1 MEQLASL
8 NADAIKVVGV
18 GILDNQELAES
29 FQEQAGS
36 DAADLVW
43 SESRDIWET
52 YGVSGQHTTILL
64 DSSGAEIQRWNNFDP
79 NAVAAAVG

>member
-8 NADAIKVVGV
+8 NADAIQVVGV
-18 GILDNQELAES
+18 GILDNQELAEQ
-29 FQEQAGS
+29 FQQEAQT

-43 SESRDIWET
+43 SDSRDVWEA
-52 YGVSGQHTTILL
+52 YDVNSQHTTILL
-64 DSSGAEIQRWNNFDP
+64 DSSGAEIQRWSNFDP